1 METGVSHPIWGN
13 HRVQGRACSPV
24 PTDTPGPR
32 RTLAGLESDDPQAK
46 GDLADLTGALEDP
59 CSPGVYVT

>member
-1 METGVSHPIWGN
+1 M
-13 HRVQGRACSPV
+13 VQGRACSPV